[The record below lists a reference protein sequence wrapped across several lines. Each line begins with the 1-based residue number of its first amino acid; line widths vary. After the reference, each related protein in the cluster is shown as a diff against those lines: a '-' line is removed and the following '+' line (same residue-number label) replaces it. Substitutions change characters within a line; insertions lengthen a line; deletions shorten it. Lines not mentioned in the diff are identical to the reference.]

1 MSLSE
6 VRMNMAAASIGGF
19 VLICYG
25 WNTDTMTPSTT
36 VDVYDDSL
44 TRTNRFSTS
53 IQMEDPASVDFGDYA
68 LFSGGENSYTNDGI
82 SDVEVISV

>member
-1 MSLSE
+1 MDA
-6 VRMNMAAASIGGF
+6 AAASIGGF

-25 WNTDTMTPSTT
+25 WNTDTLAPSTT